1 MEIPVR
7 SSSGDETMNLYA
19 SGFNAWNQ
27 LNFDII
33 PSDEEPDD
41 LFTFTKVLADK
52 LVGHVVSKIHYT
64 SAQRNDTWALAGSY
78 PSKLL
83 HREADS
89 ACLFDLPS
97 AESGDG
103 KVLTVQNSDS
113 EHPTQAI
120 VQYLSLAAWKANK
133 HTEKWSCKSSVRQIA
148 AYDTGFV
155 ILLED
160 GTVLSCGDL
169 RFPDCLG
176 REVDESCP
184 AHVPCPIE
192 DLSDLG
198 ESIEKV
204 SAGGYTLGALTDSG
218 GLYLWG
224 MKPPGSQSRYTAF
237 IDLGPMPSYVEVDG
251 EKDVQDFAIGEA
263 HAIALT
269 TDGCVYV
276 IGDNTNGQIGLGKP
290 VKQSALWS
298 KIDFILPPDEEVVA
312 IEAGPRASF
321 IVTAKTEST

>member
-1 MEIPVR
+1 
-7 SSSGDETMNLYA
+7 
-19 SGFNAWNQ
+19 
-27 LNFDII
+27 
-33 PSDEEPDD
+33 
-41 LFTFTKVLADK
+41 
-52 LVGHVVSKIHYT
+52 
-64 SAQRNDTWALAGSY
+64 
-78 PSKLL
+78 
-83 HREADS
+83 
-89 ACLFDLPS
+89 LFDLPS

-103 KVLTVQNSDS
+103 KVLTVQNLDS

-120 VQYLSLAAWKANK
+120 VQYPSLAAWRANK
-133 HTEKWSCKSSVRQIA
+133 HTETWPCKSPVRQIA

-176 REVDESCP
+176 REVDESWYVLKATQTNPILTFLSP
-184 AHVPCPIE
+184 AHMPCPVE
-192 DLSDLG
+192 DLNDLG
-198 ESIEKV
+198 ESIKKV
-204 SAGGYTLGALTDSG
+204 SAGGYTLGALTESG

-224 MKPPGSQSRYTAF
+224 MKPPGSQSRHTAF
-237 IDLGPMPSYVEVDG
+237 TDLGPIPSYVEVDG

-269 TDGCVYV
+269 TDGCVYA
-276 IGDNTNGQIGLGKP
+276 IGDNTNGQIGLGESEKE
-290 VKQSALWS
+290 SALWS

-321 IVTAKTEST
+321 IVAAKTEST